1 MVDMIPPD
9 FLIAFSTLFC
19 ELLRLRF
26 SINDDIFRSITLGGL
41 RALFAFFTLVAVLV
55 LVCRLI
61 TDTYCHFV
69 PLFGNTN
76 NGITFIFQVRS
87 IREMT

>member
-41 RALFAFFTLVAVLV
+41 RALFAFLTLVAVLV

-61 TDTYCHFV
+61 TDTYCM
-69 PLFGNTN
+69 LSRYSAIR
-76 NGITFIFQVRS
+76 ITGLPSFFKSGRVV
-87 IREMT
+87 